1 MKSAMKKLIFT
12 TLSAILLL
20 SLAGCHKITTEG
32 VTRTTYYPVISLDG
46 GTVILAT
53 GSSYVEPGYSATLN
67 GEDVTS
73 QVEVKNNIDNTTP
86 GQYKVSY
93 SAMNSDGF
101 SATSSRDVIVVGSG
115 FENFYYSEV
124 QNLSG
129 SRHYYNAPI
138 TIKHI
143 DGNQYMISDILGGL
157 YFYGIYPGYEPT
169 YDFHAES
176 IIELNADNTITLIE
190 EGDWYFYDPEDPV
203 TIQVG
208 TFDPETKSVHLEVG
222 FSGATSYLID
232 LVSPSA
238 N

>member
-1 MKSAMKKLIFT
+1 MKKITITALG
-12 TLSAILLL
+12 AILIL
-20 SLAGCHKITTEG
+20 SMAGCQKITTEG
-32 VTRTTYYPVISLDG
+32 VTRTTYYPVITLEG
-46 GTVILAT
+46 GTVILAS

-73 QVEVKNNIDNTTP
+73 QVEVNNNIDNTTP
-86 GQYKVSY
+86 GQYKVNY
-93 SAMNSDGF
+93 SAVNSDGF
-101 SATSSRDVIVVGSG
+101 SATSSRDVIIVGSG

-124 QNLSG
+124 RNTSG

-138 TIKHI
+138 TIKHLE
-143 DGNQYMISDILGGL
+143 GNQYQISDLLGGL

-176 IIELNADNTITLIE
+176 IIELNPDNTIKLIK
-190 EGDWYFYDPEDPV
+190 EGNWYFYDPDDPL

-208 TFDPETKSVHLEVG
+208 VFDPAKKSVHLEVG

-232 LVSPSA
+232 LVSPSV